1 MATAPAPPAI
11 PIDVSRLTAVYVA
24 IRDRRSEIKRIYE
37 AEDEQLKAQLETI
50 EGAMLKHL
58 NDHGMESVRTDAG
71 TFYKQE
77 EIKPNIVD
85 DKAFFQWIKDNN
97 AFDAMQRRVSVT
109 FVKEFMD
116 SHEGKLPPPGIQVSR
131 EYVCRVRKPK

>member
-1 MATAPAPPAI
+1 MSVNLDWCSGC
-11 PIDVSRLTAVYVA
+11 DVPLNKRVNLPDGWVEGDLILEGVTIHTERV
-24 IRDRRSEIKRIYE
+24 RDDTGFE
-37 AEDEQLKAQLETI
+37 
-50 EGAMLKHL
+50 
-58 NDHGMESVRTDAG
+58 
-71 TFYKQE
+71 
-77 EIKPNIVD
+77 
-85 DKAFFQWIKDNN
+85 AFFQWIKDNN